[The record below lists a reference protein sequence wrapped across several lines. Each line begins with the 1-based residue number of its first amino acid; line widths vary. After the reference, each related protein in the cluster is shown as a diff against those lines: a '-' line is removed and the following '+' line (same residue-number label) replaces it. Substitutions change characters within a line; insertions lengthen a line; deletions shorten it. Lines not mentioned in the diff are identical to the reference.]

1 MNTEQH
7 PDSNLESTL
16 RRVSGHLSTR
26 GGEYLERP
34 AAVDVDAASG
44 GRAGA
49 RRLSVVLGAAASMA
63 LVGAAVLALG
73 GGGSAGRLEPQT
85 STGGSE
91 ATSPLVDDSTP
102 SSGADGTTAGGGSD
116 GTVQAIGITT
126 LPGDSLPEGPAPDD
140 TRLEPPVITV
150 LPPPTVTTPGDL
162 TSPLISEVDV
172 PSVVT
177 AGQTFS
183 VRWRAAD
190 PDEVSS
196 TGVTIGWASGIYTAC
211 GVGTPGRLESGT
223 TLDGTWLFVCAMPAN
238 AVSTEYS
245 VKVQAQDSLGNWSES
260 GWFYF
265 TVVGGSSDASPP
277 AYSNIRIVSGAQV
290 GAVLTV
296 TWTLVDASGIDNS
309 VMWVAGPTGGFTDP
323 AGNRYALYE
332 TMVVTSDCVGD
343 TCTFTQTVQLSP
355 TAPAGSYSL
364 WVSATDT
371 LGNKVLEQALSFTVI
386 P

>member
-1 MNTEQH
+1 MSTDQQ
-7 PDSNLESTL
+7 PDSDLASTL
-16 RRVSGHLSTR
+16 RRVAGHLSTR

-34 AAVDVDAASG
+34 ATVAVDTPSG
-44 GRAGA
+44 GRPTA
-49 RRLSVVLGAAASMA
+49 RRLWVALGAVSSIALLGAAAM
-63 LVGAAVLALG
+63 ALG
-73 GGGSAGRLEPQT
+73 GGAATGRVEPQT
-85 STGGSE
+85 STGASE
-91 ATSPLVDDSTP
+91 ATLPLVDDSTP
-102 SSGADGTTAGGGSD
+102 SSGADGTTADGGVD
-116 GTVQAIGITT
+116 GTVPAISADTVPDGTT
-126 LPGDSLPEGPAPDD
+126 PEDTAPGD

-150 LPPPTVTTPGDL
+150 LPPPTITTPGDL

-172 PSVVT
+172 PSIVT
-177 AGQTFS
+177 AGQTFT

-190 PDEVSS
+190 TDTVSS
-196 TGVTIGWASGIYTAC
+196 TGITIGWASGIYTAC
-211 GVGTPGRLESGT
+211 GFGTPGRLESGT
-223 TLDGTWLFVCAMPAN
+223 TLDGTWLFACVMPAN

-245 VKVQAQDSLGNWSES
+245 VKVNAQDSLGNWSES

-265 TVVGGSSDASPP
+265 TVVGGSSDALPP
-277 AYSNIRIVSGAQV
+277 AYSNVRIVSGAQV

-371 LGNKVLEQALSFTVI
+371 LGNKVLEQALSFTVV